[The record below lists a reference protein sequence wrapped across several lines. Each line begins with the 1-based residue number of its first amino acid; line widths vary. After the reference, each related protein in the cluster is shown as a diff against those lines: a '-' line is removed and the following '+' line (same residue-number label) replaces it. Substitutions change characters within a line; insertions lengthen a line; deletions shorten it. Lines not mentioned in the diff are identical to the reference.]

1 MTSSRFA
8 DQFWATAPLLTRGEE
23 LRQGFGDL
31 FSLEA
36 ADEILS
42 TRGLRT
48 PFIRVAKDGAIIDT
62 ARFTGPGGVGA
73 TVADQVVDDR
83 IMELFASGHTVVLQA
98 LHRFWPPL
106 VEFAGALSEDL
117 AHPVQINAY
126 ITPRQS
132 QGFSAHYDVHDVFVL
147 QIAGSKRWIIHD
159 PVHPDPLPSQPWTR
173 YRRAVESRAAEDPR
187 ADDVLGE
194 GDVLYL
200 PRGFIH
206 SAEALGGVS
215 VHLTIGIH
223 SHTRHDLV
231 RSLLELAEEDP
242 RLRRSLPLGVDI
254 GDPAQLSSDLA
265 ATVTALTEQ
274 IQAVPVSEIAPVMAR
289 RARGSTRPAPVG
301 PLAQAQALE
310 RLSSDTLVSVRSRQP
325 VTIRNS
331 GERVVLEHPGG
342 SVTFAAAA
350 GDALT
355 ALLVGRS
362 DPGRRASRAGR
373 RGAARARRAAD
384 ARRHRGCR
392 RAGSRIR
399 ALMGAPSA
407 AGRLRCSYAADERG
421 DPLAGTA
428 AHANGFLLIE
438 APGAWGQN
446 ALSESRLDPEIANV
460 VAARAAEVS
469 YRVLLIKRPGRAA
482 VEPRRAWVVVDSTPG
497 AERTTWGSY
506 ASDRE
511 LLDIPLDTPAD
522 GEAT

>member
-1 MTSSRFA
+1 VTWSRFA
-8 DQFWATAPLLTRGEE
+8 EQFWATAPLLTRSSE
-23 LRQGFGDL
+23 LPQGFGDL

-48 PFIRVAKDGAIIDT
+48 PFIRVAKEGAIIDT

-73 TVADQVVDDR
+73 TVADQVVDNR

-126 ITPRQS
+126 VTPRQS

-147 QIAGSKRWIIHD
+147 QIAGSKRWTIHD

-187 ADDVLGE
+187 ADDVLAE

-215 VHLTIGIH
+215 VHLTIGVH

-254 GDPAQLSSDLA
+254 GDPAQLSSDLT
-265 ATVTALTEQ
+265 ATVTALSEQ
-274 IQAVPVSEIAPVMAR
+274 IQAAPASAVAPVMAR

-301 PLAQAQALE
+301 PLAQARALE
-310 RLSSDTLVSVRSRQP
+310 RLSAETMVSARSRQP

-342 SVTFAAAA
+342 SVTFGATAD
-350 GDALT
+350 DALT
-355 ALLVGRS
+355 ALLSGDSIRVGGL
-362 DPGRRASRAGR
+362 PGLDDEERLELVERLMRAGVLV
-373 RGAARARRAAD
+373 
-384 ARRHRGCR
+384 
-392 RAGSRIR
+392 
-399 ALMGAPSA
+399 ALEP
-407 AGRLRCSYAADERG
+407 
-421 DPLAGTA
+421 GT
-428 AHANGFLLIE
+428 
-438 APGAWGQN
+438 
-446 ALSESRLDPEIANV
+446 ESGP
-460 VAARAAEVS
+460 
-469 YRVLLIKRPGRAA
+469 
-482 VEPRRAWVVVDSTPG
+482 
-497 AERTTWGSY
+497 
-506 ASDRE
+506 
-511 LLDIPLDTPAD
+511 
-522 GEAT
+522 

>member
-1 MTSSRFA
+1 MARTAERAPDRHRSRGTPGGPA
-8 DQFWATAPLLTRGEE
+8 GPPGSGATARDDVVPLRRPVLGHCAAADRGDE

-73 TVADQVVDDR
+73 TVGDQVVDDR

-117 AHPVQINAY
+117 GHPVQINAY

-159 PVHPDPLPSQPWTR
+159 PVHPDPLPSQPWTG

-223 SHTRHDLV
+223 SHTATTSCDRC
-231 RSLLELAEEDP
+231 
-242 RLRRSLPLGVDI
+242 
-254 GDPAQLSSDLA
+254 SSW
-265 ATVTALTEQ
+265 
-274 IQAVPVSEIAPVMAR
+274 PK
-289 RARGSTRPAPVG
+289 
-301 PLAQAQALE
+301 
-310 RLSSDTLVSVRSRQP
+310 
-325 VTIRNS
+325 
-331 GERVVLEHPGG
+331 
-342 SVTFAAAA
+342 
-350 GDALT
+350 
-355 ALLVGRS
+355 
-362 DPGRRASRAGR
+362 
-373 RGAARARRAAD
+373 
-384 ARRHRGCR
+384 
-392 RAGSRIR
+392 RIR
-399 ALMGAPSA
+399 AS
-407 AGRLRCSYAADERG
+407 AGRYR
-421 DPLAGTA
+421 
-428 AHANGFLLIE
+428 
-438 APGAWGQN
+438 
-446 ALSESRLDPEIANV
+446 SESTSA
-460 VAARAAEVS
+460 
-469 YRVLLIKRPGRAA
+469 
-482 VEPRRAWVVVDSTPG
+482 
-497 AERTTWGSY
+497 
-506 ASDRE
+506 
-511 LLDIPLDTPAD
+511 IPPS
-522 GEAT
+522 

>member
-1 MTSSRFA
+1 MAAPTGRGRRARIRRRCGRRSELLTVIDLEGRRADLRGRPALGRLIAIPSSRFA
-8 DQFWATAPLLTRGEE
+8 DEFWATAPLLTRSSE
-23 LRQGFGDL
+23 LRQGFDDL
-31 FSLEA
+31 FSLAA

-48 PFIRVAKDGAIIDT
+48 PFIRVAKDGAIIDA

-73 TVADQVVDDR
+73 TVGDQVVDNR

-106 VEFAGALSEDL
+106 VEFAGALSADL

-147 QIAGSKRWIIHD
+147 QIAGSKRWVIHD

-173 YRRAVESRAAEDPR
+173 YRSAVESRAAEDPR
-187 ADDVLGE
+187 ADDVLEE

-215 VHLTIGIH
+215 IHLTIGIH

-265 ATVTALTEQ
+265 ATVAALAEQ
-274 IQAVPVSEIAPVMAR
+274 IQAAPASEIAPVMAR

-310 RLSSDTLVSVRSRQP
+310 RLSSDTLVSAQVAASRSR
-325 VTIRNS
+325 S
-331 GERVVLEHPGG
+331 GTMA
-342 SVTFAAAA
+342 SAWCSST
-350 GDALT
+350 
-355 ALLVGRS
+355 
-362 DPGRRASRAGR
+362 RA
-373 RGAARARRAAD
+373 
-384 ARRHRGCR
+384 
-392 RAGSRIR
+392 
-399 ALMGAPSA
+399 
-407 AGRLRCSYAADERG
+407 
-421 DPLAGTA
+421 
-428 AHANGFLLIE
+428 E
-438 APGAWGQN
+438 A
-446 ALSESRLDPEIANV
+446 
-460 VAARAAEVS
+460 
-469 YRVLLIKRPGRAA
+469 
-482 VEPRRAWVVVDSTPG
+482 
-497 AERTTWGSY
+497 
-506 ASDRE
+506 
-511 LLDIPLDTPAD
+511 
-522 GEAT
+522 

>member
-1 MTSSRFA
+1 MPTSSGPPRRCS
-8 DQFWATAPLLTRGEE
+8 RGASE

-73 TVADQVVDDR
+73 TVGDQVVDNR

-126 ITPRQS
+126 ITPKQS

-265 ATVTALTEQ
+265 ATVTAL
-274 IQAVPVSEIAPVMAR
+274 AR
-289 RARGSTRPAPVG
+289 A
-301 PLAQAQALE
+301 
-310 RLSSDTLVSVRSRQP
+310 D
-325 VTIRNS
+325 
-331 GERVVLEHPGG
+331 PGG
-342 SVTFAAAA
+342 TRVRDRA
-350 GDALT
+350 GDGAT
-355 ALLVGRS
+355 RTRQHAPGSGR
-362 DPGRRASRAGR
+362 
-373 RGAARARRAAD
+373 AART
-384 ARRHRGCR
+384 G
-392 RAGSRIR
+392 AG
-399 ALMGAPSA
+399 
-407 AGRLRCSYAADERG
+407 
-421 DPLAGTA
+421 AGTA
-428 AHANGFLLIE
+428 ERRHPGLGSGRGNPSRSGPAGSASCSSIRAE
-438 APGAWGQN
+438 A
-446 ALSESRLDPEIANV
+446 
-460 VAARAAEVS
+460 
-469 YRVLLIKRPGRAA
+469 
-482 VEPRRAWVVVDSTPG
+482 
-497 AERTTWGSY
+497 
-506 ASDRE
+506 
-511 LLDIPLDTPAD
+511 
-522 GEAT
+522 